1 MYSTVTEIHNA
12 IDIGT
17 QLVNSNRKRTFQPP
31 ELDVLFNRNLL
42 RFIDTRST
50 SKTNLKQEGFDDSTK
65 RIIDLEE
72 LKRNTG
78 YLTPMI
84 YDENTCYIVLPNN
97 FKLPYGGVSKVYY
110 DCVEKDIATKSVSV
124 SIANLV
130 FNNDNTGVSNIF
142 YKNFKLTATD
152 NNNNQ
157 VVLFD
162 INNYI
167 NLEPLYSPDT
177 KFMIIN
183 MIMNIVNPN
192 LTFYWEKYNDTFLP
206 NTFIVVDF
214 TNTYKSVQIDYDTN
228 INITAQFVLN
238 TNLAYD
244 VKHNIVSSTELVSS
258 DKYNNLIDNVYYN
271 KNRQGKPL
279 IKIENGRLY
288 IRHDNFYPAL
298 FKLEYIATPI
308 FINSFTGQMTNLR
321 NNIQEV
327 IDMTIED
334 IFAILNGTYQGII
347 NRNAKIE

>member
-42 RFIDTRST
+42 RFIDNRST
-50 SKTNLKQEGFDDSTK
+50 SKTNIKQEGFDDSVK

-72 LKRNTG
+72 LKVNTG
-78 YLTPMI
+78 YVNTII
-84 YDENTCYIVLPNN
+84 YDTNTSYIVLPNN
-97 FKLPYGGVSKVYY
+97 FKLPYGGKSKVHY
-110 DCVEKDIATKSVSV
+110 DCLVKDVATKTI
-124 SIANLV
+124 SINKTNLV
-130 FNNDNTGVSNIF
+130 FSDDNIGVSGIY
-142 YKNFKLTATD
+142 YKNFKITTTD
-152 NNNNQ
+152 INNNQ

-162 INNYI
+162 INNYL

-192 LTFYWEKYNDTFLP
+192 LTFYWEKYNDTFFP

-214 TNTYKSVQIDYDTN
+214 TNTYKSVQITYDN
-228 INITAQFVLN
+228 NVNITAQFTNTLN
-238 TNLAYD
+238 DVYD
-244 VKHNIVSSTELVSS
+244 ITSNITSSSELVAS
-258 DKYNNLIDNVYYN
+258 DKYNNLVDNFYYN
-271 KNRQGKPL
+271 KNRQYKPL
-279 IKIENGRLY
+279 TKIENGRLY
-288 IRHDNFYPAL
+288 IRHDGFYPIT
-298 FKLEYIATPI
+298 FNLEYIATPI

-321 NNIQEV
+321 NNIQEI

-347 NRNAKIE
+347 NRNTKIE

>member
-42 RFIDTRST
+42 RFIDNRST
-50 SKTNLKQEGFDDSTK
+50 SKTNIKQEGFDDSVK

-72 LKRNTG
+72 LKFNTG
-78 YLTPMI
+78 YLSPI
-84 YDENTCYIVLPNN
+84 VYDDNTSYIILPNN

-110 DCVEKDIATKSVSV
+110 DCNNKVTVKNISTNIAS
-124 SIANLV
+124 LM
-130 FNNDNTGVSNIF
+130 FLDDNIGTSNIF
-142 YKNFKLTATD
+142 YSNFKLTATD
-152 NNNNQ
+152 SNNNQ

-228 INITAQFVLN
+228 VNITAQFVP
-238 TNLAYD
+238 
-244 VKHNIVSSTELVSS
+244 VKNVIYNAKYNIVSSTELVSS
-258 DKYNNLIDNVYYN
+258 DKYNNLVDNHYYN
-271 KNRQGKPL
+271 KNRQYKPL
-279 IKIENGRLY
+279 TKIENGRLY
-288 IRHDNFYPAL
+288 IRHDGFYPIL